1 MKPFL
6 IGPAG
11 AAAVLAV
18 CVSSAM
24 AEPSTLLYDMDRFL
38 GEPYPLAP
46 QAAPA
51 PPPQPAAPPRSKP
64 APAPK
69 PKPVTEKRKRRR
81 LPELALEPAPRRAPP
96 PDEGRGVGGVLSEIR
111 VGLLAHDQGPFSSNK
126 EDGPDV
132 NLEFLFVSP
141 DLLDVIGSP
150 RPHIGFTGNTAG
162 DTSQAYLGLTWEWEF
177 WRRAFAEFSLGGAVH
192 DGELTTNMVGRT
204 KKELG
209 CRVLLRESVAI
220 GYKFA
225 GPHSVMAHLDHM
237 SNVGICVE
245 NEGLE
250 NVGVRYGY
258 RF

>member
-24 AEPSTLLYDMDRFL
+24 AGSSTPLYDMDKFL

-46 QAAPA
+46 RAAPA

-64 APAPK
+64 APAAK
-69 PKPVTEKRKRRR
+69 PKPVSEQRKRRP
-81 LPELALEPAPRRAPP
+81 LPELAAEPAPRRAPP
-96 PDEGRGVGGVLSEIR
+96 DEGRGLGGVLSEIR

-141 DLLDVIGSP
+141 DLLDAIWSP
-150 RPHIGFTGNTAG
+150 RPHIGFTGNTAD
-162 DTSQAYLGLTWEWEF
+162 DTSQAYLGLTWEWGF

-192 DGELTTNMVGRT
+192 DGELTTNIVGRT

-209 CRVLLRESVAI
+209 CRVLFRESVAI

-225 GPHSVMAHLDHM
+225 GRHSVMVHLDHM
-237 SNVGICVE
+237 SNAGICVQ

>member
-1 MKPFL
+1 MKPVL
-6 IGPAG
+6 IGPVG

-24 AEPSTLLYDMDRFL
+24 AGPSTPYDMDRFL

-51 PPPQPAAPPRSKP
+51 PPPQPAAPPWSKP

-69 PKPVTEKRKRRR
+69 PKPVTEKRKRRP

-141 DLLDVIGSP
+141 DLLDVIWSP

-162 DTSQAYLGLTWEWEF
+162 DTNQAYLGLTWEWGF
-177 WRRAFAEFSLGGAVH
+177 WRRAFAEFSFGGAVH

-209 CRVLLRESVAI
+209 CRVLFRGSVAI

-225 GPHSVMAHLDHM
+225 GRHSVMVHLDHI
-237 SNVGICVE
+237 SNAGLCDE
-245 NEGLE
+245 NEGLD

>member
-6 IGPAG
+6 IGPA
-11 AAAVLAV
+11 AAAVLGV

-24 AEPSTLLYDMDRFL
+24 AGPSTSLYDRDRFL
-38 GEPYPLAP
+38 SESYPLAP

-51 PPPQPAAPPRSKP
+51 PPPRPAAPPRSKP
-64 APAPK
+64 APK
-69 PKPVTEKRKRRR
+69 PKPVAEKRKRRP
-81 LPELALEPAPRRAPP
+81 LPELAAEPAPRRAPP
-96 PDEGRGVGGVLSEIR
+96 PDEGRGAGGFLSEIR

-126 EDGPDV
+126 EDGLDV

-141 DLLDVIGSP
+141 DLLDAIWSP

-162 DTSQAYLGLTWEWEF
+162 DTSQAYLGLTWEWGF
-177 WRRAFAEFSLGGAVH
+177 WRRAFAEFSFGGAVH

-209 CRVLLRESVAI
+209 CRILFRQSVAI

-237 SNVGICVE
+237 SNAGICDE

-250 NVGVRYGY
+250 NVGIRYGY

>member
-1 MKPFL
+1 MRPFL
-6 IGPAG
+6 IGPA

-24 AEPSTLLYDMDRFL
+24 AGPSTPDDDMDRFL
-38 GEPYPLAP
+38 GQPYPLAP

-64 APAPK
+64 APK

-81 LPELALEPAPRRAPP
+81 LPELAAEPAPRRAPP
-96 PDEGRGVGGVLSEIR
+96 PDEGPGVGGVLSEIR
-111 VGLLAHDQGPFSSNK
+111 VGFLAHDQGPFTSNK

-141 DLLDVIGSP
+141 DLLDAIWSP

-162 DTSQAYLGLTWEWEF
+162 DTNQAYLGLTWEWGF

-192 DGELTTNMVGRT
+192 DGELTTNIVGRT

-209 CRVLLRESVAI
+209 CRVLFRGSVAI
-220 GYKFA
+220 GVKFA
-225 GPHSVMAHLDHM
+225 GRHSVMAHLGHT
-237 SNVGICVE
+237 SNAGNCE
-245 NEGLE
+245 QNEGLE
-250 NVGVRYGY
+250 NVGIRYGY